1 MELAGIIID
10 TLNDYLWGIP
20 MTVLLFGTHIFLT
33 FRTGFIQRKTFTAIR
48 LSVTRDPDAH
58 GDISQFGALTTAL
71 ASTIGTGNIIGVG
84 TAIALGGPGAVF
96 WCWLTGIFGIATKYA
111 ESLIAVKY
119 RVKTK
124 DGTMLGGAMYALE
137 RGLHMKWLG
146 IIFAA
151 LASLTAFG
159 IGCGVQVN
167 AISNVITANVAPILE
182 QGSGSISSL
191 FNSRP
196 WLLNL
201 MVGLIVAAVT
211 CLVIFGGVKSIAR
224 VCEKL
229 VPFMA
234 FFYVIGC
241 IIILV
246 INRAYLGEAI
256 SVIVRSAFTEVP
268 SLAGGMV
275 GSGIMAASRYGIA
288 RGLFSNESGMG
299 SAPIVA
305 AAAQTRNPVRQAL
318 VSSTGT
324 FWDTVVVCL
333 MTGLVLVSS
342 IIGNDAINVTSLSGG
357 ELTTAAFSQIA
368 YIGSPILIF
377 GIITFAYSTILG
389 WSYYGERCLEYLFGK
404 KALLPYRLAWIF
416 VLITAPLIQLNL
428 VWSIADT
435 LNALMAIPNIIAVL
449 LLSNVVA
456 KDTKYYLSHLDE
468 KDETPIPVISDRG

>member
-1 MELAGIIID
+1 MELANTVIN
-10 TLNDYLWGIP
+10 TVNDYLWGIP
-20 MTVLLFGTHIFLT
+20 MIVLLFGTHIFLT
-33 FRTGFIQRKTFTAIR
+33 VRTGFIQRKTFTAIK
-48 LSVTRDPDAH
+48 LSVTKDPDSH

-84 TAIALGGPGAVF
+84 TAVALGGPGAVL
-96 WCWLTGIFGIATKYA
+96 WCWLTGVFGIATKYA

-119 RVKTK
+119 RVRTK

-146 IIFAA
+146 IVFAA

-167 AISNVITANVAPILE
+167 AIASVIDANLSPILKN
-182 QGSGSISSL
+182 GSGSLSASLNKNPWIISL
-191 FNSRP
+191 AI
-196 WLLNL
+196 
-201 MVGLIVAAVT
+201 GLIVAFVT
-211 CLVIFGGVKSIAR
+211 GLVIFGGVKSIAR
-224 VCEKL
+224 VCERL

-234 FFYVIGC
+234 FFYVVGC
-241 IIILV
+241 VIILI
-246 INRAYLGEAI
+246 INREYLGESI
-256 SVIVRSAFTEVP
+256 RIIVKSAFTEVP
-268 SLAGGMV
+268 SIAGGLV
-275 GSGIMAASRYGIA
+275 GSGIMTAARYGMA

-324 FWDTVVVCL
+324 FWDTVVVCM

-342 IIGNDAINVTSLSGG
+342 IIGNDSISVTNLSGG

-368 YIGSPILIF
+368 YIGSPILII

-404 KALLPYRLAWIF
+404 KALFPYRLVWVSI
-416 VLITAPLIQLNL
+416 LIIAPLIQLDL
-428 VWSIADT
+428 VWNIADT

-449 LLSNVVA
+449 LLSGVVA
-456 KDTKYYLSHLDE
+456 KDTKYYLNHLDE
-468 KDETPIPVISDRG
+468 RDETPIPVLGNET

>member
-1 MELAGIIID
+1 MELATNIIGTI
-10 TLNDYLWGIP
+10 NDYLWGIP
-20 MTVLLFGTHIFLT
+20 MIVLLFGSHIFLT
-33 FRTGFIQRKTFTAIR
+33 VRTGFIQKKTFTAIK
-48 LSVTRDPDAH
+48 LSVTKDPESQ

-84 TAIALGGPGAVF
+84 TAVALGGPGAVL
-96 WCWLTGIFGIATKYA
+96 WCWLTGVFGIATKYS

-167 AISNVITANVAPILE
+167 AIASVINTNLGAVME
-182 QGSGSISSL
+182 RSRSFSGLLKSY
-191 FNSRP
+191 P
-196 WLLNL
+196 WIINL
-201 MVGLIVAAVT
+201 SVGLIVAAVT

-234 FFYVIGC
+234 VFYVIGC
-241 IIILV
+241 LIILF
-246 INRAYLGEAI
+246 INRAYVGESI
-256 SVIVRSAFTEVP
+256 VVIIKSAFTEMD
-268 SLAGGMV
+268 SIAGGLV
-275 GSGIMAASRYGIA
+275 GSGIMMASRYGIA

-342 IIGNDAINVTSLSGG
+342 IIGNDRINVTNLSGG
-357 ELTTAAFSQIA
+357 ELTSLAFSQIP
-368 YIGSPILIF
+368 YIGTTILTI

-404 KALLPYRLAWIF
+404 KSLFPYRIAWII
-416 VLITAPLIQLNL
+416 VLIVAPLIQLDL

-449 LLSNVVA
+449 LLSGVVA
-456 KDTKYYLSHLDE
+456 KDTKYYLNHLDE
-468 KDETPIPVISDRG
+468 KDETPIPFVEDLK